1 MDIKL
6 KNKLV
11 KRQKGFSLPE
21 LLIVLLIVSILVVLA
36 LPQVMSSRRLFRFS
50 GLQRQVTTS
59 LTEARQEAMSQRKP
73 ITILY
78 DDTTKRIILHGGK
91 FGDSGDAQNRIVELT
106 GSGLET
112 DEIVYGRPSS
122 ATTAA
127 LADTSNITPLTDNAA
142 TIIFEPDGSVID
154 TATKSPKNSALFFY
168 NVNYPDDMAF
178 AISVLGAG
186 GRVKIWRYNK
196 TIQKYVE

>member
-6 KNKLV
+6 KNILIK
-11 KRQKGFSLPE
+11 KQRGFSLPE
-21 LLIVLLIVSILVVLA
+21 LMIVVLIISILVVLA

-50 GLQRQVTTS
+50 GLQRQVTSS

-73 ITILY
+73 ITVLY

-106 GSGLET
+106 GSGLGP
-112 DEIVYGRPSS
+112 DEIAYGRPGG

-127 LADTSNITPLTDNAA
+127 LADTSNITPLTGNAA
-142 TIIFEPDGSVID
+142 TIIYQADGSVID
-154 TATKSPKNSALFFY
+154 TATQSPKNSALFFY
-168 NVNYPDDMAF
+168 NVNYEDDMAF
-178 AISVLGAG
+178 AVSVLGAG
-186 GRVKIWRYNK
+186 GRAKIWRYNK
-196 TIQKYVE
+196 TIRKYVE